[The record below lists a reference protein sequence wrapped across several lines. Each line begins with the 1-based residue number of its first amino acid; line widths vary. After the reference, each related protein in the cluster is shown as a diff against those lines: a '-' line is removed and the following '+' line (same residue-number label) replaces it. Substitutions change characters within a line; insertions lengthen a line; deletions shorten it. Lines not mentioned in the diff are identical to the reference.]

1 MSVEDE
7 KLKGDEAELNG
18 VNSAE
23 QNIEE
28 GVLEAEV
35 ISDVDETVDQK
46 DWKAEAEALAQQI
59 EGLKDQTIRAQADAQ
74 NIRRRAEQDVEK
86 AHKFALEKFA
96 KELLPIVDG
105 LEKAVE
111 AEVASGNEMTT
122 LREGVEMTLSMFLS
136 GVKKFKL
143 EQIDP
148 VGHPF
153 DPALHEAMTMVE
165 APDAEPNTV
174 IAAMQKGYTLSG
186 RLIRPAMVVV
196 SKGASKVDEQ
206 A

>member
-1 MSVEDE
+1 
-7 KLKGDEAELNG
+7 
-18 VNSAE
+18 
-23 QNIEE
+23 
-28 GVLEAEV
+28 
-35 ISDVDETVDQK
+35 
-46 DWKAEAEALAQQI
+46 
-59 EGLKDQTIRAQADAQ
+59 
-74 NIRRRAEQDVEK
+74 
-86 AHKFALEKFA
+86 
-96 KELLPIVDG
+96 

-165 APDAEPNTV
+165 APDSEPNTV